1 MFALPTE
8 PTPSIIVLVLPAAL
22 ASSTS
27 VRSATS
33 ETKPSDT
40 ITITLGPALGLAS
53 YGQLSKLSTNG
64 ALSASLHQLIQATS
78 SPSLST
84 RSLLPSNVPA
94 RTSARVLP
102 QLPR

>member
-1 MFALPTE
+1 VT
-8 PTPSIIVLVLPAAL
+8 SIIVLVLPAAL

-27 VRSATS
+27 VRIATS
-33 ETKPSDT
+33 ETKPSDTNT

-53 YGQLSKLSTNG
+53 YGQLSKLSKNG
-64 ALSASLHQLIQATS
+64 ALSSSLHQLIKAAS

-102 QLPR
+102 Y